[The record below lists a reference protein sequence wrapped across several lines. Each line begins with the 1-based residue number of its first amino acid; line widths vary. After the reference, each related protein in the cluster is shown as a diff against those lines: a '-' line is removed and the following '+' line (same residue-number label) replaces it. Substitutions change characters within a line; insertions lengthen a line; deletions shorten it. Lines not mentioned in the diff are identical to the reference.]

1 MNICIF
7 GSANDTIDKTFR
19 DAGEHLGEVLANNG
33 HTLIFG
39 GGACGMMGAVAR
51 GMKSRGG
58 KIIGVSPEFFNVD
71 GVLYE
76 HCTEMIYTPDM
87 RSRKEK
93 LEDMADAII
102 VTPGGIGTMD
112 EFFETMSLK
121 QLKIMDKPLI
131 IFNVNG
137 FYDNLI
143 ALLNNSAKLK
153 FMSESDLTLFKVT
166 SDPEAICEILNGLFK
181 R

>member
-1 MNICIF
+1 MNICIY
-7 GSANDTIDKTFR
+7 GSAQDEIDVSFR
-19 DAGEHLGEVLANNG
+19 NAGERLGEAMAKSG
-33 HTLIFG
+33 HTLVFG

-51 GMKSRGG
+51 GMKKHGG

-71 GVLYE
+71 GVLFND
-76 HCTEMIYTPDM
+76 CTKMIYTADM
-87 RSRKEK
+87 RTRKEK
-93 LEDMADAII
+93 LEDLADVFI

-121 QLKIMDKPLI
+121 QLKIMNKPLI

-143 ALLNNSAKLK
+143 AMIKKSAELK
-153 FMSESDLTLFKVT
+153 FIEKDDLFLFYVST
-166 SDPEAICEILNGLFK
+166 DPKEICEVLNELFN
-181 R
+181 

>member
-1 MNICIF
+1 MNICIY
-7 GSANDTIDKTFR
+7 GSANDTIDKSFIE
-19 DAGEHLGEVLANNG
+19 AGEKLGREMAKAG

-51 GMKSRGG
+51 GMKECGG
-58 KIIGVSPEFFNVD
+58 KIIGISPEFFNVD
-71 GVLYE
+71 GVLFDD
-76 HCTEMIYTPDM
+76 CTEMIYTADM

-93 LEDMADAII
+93 LEDMADAFI

-121 QLKIMDKPLI
+121 QLKIINKPLV
-131 IFNVNG
+131 IFNAFG

-143 ALLNNSAKLK
+143 ALLKNSADKNFLDKDDLSLFYVSDDANKIFEVLNKL
-153 FMSESDLTLFKVT
+153 F
-166 SDPEAICEILNGLFK
+166 G
-181 R
+181 

>member
-1 MNICIF
+1 MNICIY
-7 GSANDTIDKTFR
+7 GSAHDEIDKSFL
-19 DAGEHLGEVLANNG
+19 DAGERLGKQLALAG

-39 GGACGMMGAVAR
+39 GGACGMMGAIAR
-51 GMKSRGG
+51 GMKEFGG
-58 KIIGVSPEFFNVD
+58 RIIGISPEFFNVD
-71 GVLYE
+71 GVLFDD
-76 HCTEMIYTPDM
+76 CTEMIYTADM

-121 QLKIMDKPLI
+121 QLKIMNKPLV
-131 IFNVNG
+131 IFNING

-143 ALLNNSAKLK
+143 ALLENSKNKYFIAPDDLDLY
-153 FMSESDLTLFKVT
+153 FVSDSISK
-166 SDPEAICEILNGLFK
+166 ILDYLSK
-181 R
+181 

>member
-1 MNICIF
+1 MNICIY
-7 GSANDTIDKTFR
+7 GSANDTIDKTFIE
-19 DAGEHLGEVLANNG
+19 AGEQLGEEMAKAG

-51 GMKSRGG
+51 GMKKCGG
-58 KIIGVSPEFFNVD
+58 KIIGISPEFFNVD
-71 GVLYE
+71 GVLFSD
-76 HCTEMIYTPDM
+76 CTEMIYTADM

-93 LEDMADAII
+93 LEDMADAFI

-121 QLKIMDKPLI
+121 QLKLMDKPLV

-143 ALLNNSAKLK
+143 ALLQNSADKRFIEK
-153 FMSESDLTLFKVT
+153 DNLTLFNT
-166 SDPEAICEILNGLFK
+166 SSNAKELLEVLNNVF
-181 R
+181 

>member
-1 MNICIF
+1 MNICIY
-7 GSANDTIDKTFR
+7 GSANDTIDKSFIA
-19 DAGEHLGEVLANNG
+19 AGEKLGEEMAKCS

-51 GMKSRGG
+51 GIKRNGG
-58 KIIGVSPEFFNVD
+58 KIIGISPEFFNVD
-71 GVLYE
+71 GILFE
-76 HCTEMIYTPDM
+76 DCTEMIYTADM

-93 LEDMADAII
+93 LEDMADAFI

-121 QLKIMDKPLI
+121 QLQIIKKPLI

-137 FYDNLI
+137 FYDNLV
-143 ALLNNSAKLK
+143 ALLQNSAKLG
-153 FMSESDLTLFKVT
+153 FLGEDYQSLFFVSSDIK
-166 SDPEAICEILNGLFK
+166 EIMDYLN
-181 R
+181 

>member
-1 MNICIF
+1 MNICIY
-7 GSANDTIDKTFR
+7 GSAQDEIDVSFR
-19 DAGEHLGEVLANNG
+19 NAGERLGEVMAKSG

-51 GMKSRGG
+51 GMKRRGG

-71 GVLYE
+71 GVLFDG
-76 HCTEMIYTPDM
+76 CTEMIYTVDM
-87 RSRKEK
+87 RTRKEK
-93 LEDMADAII
+93 LENLADAFI

-121 QLKIMDKPLI
+121 QLNIMNKPLI
-131 IFNVNG
+131 IFNVDG

-143 ALLNNSAKLK
+143 AMLKNSAEQGFLPKDNLQLFFAADDEAEIMNYLK
-153 FMSESDLTLFKVT
+153 
-166 SDPEAICEILNGLFK
+166 
-181 R
+181 

>member
-1 MNICIF
+1 MNICIY
-7 GSANDTIDKTFR
+7 GSAHDEIDKSFL
-19 DAGEHLGEVLANNG
+19 DAGERLGKQLALAG

-39 GGACGMMGAVAR
+39 GGACGMMGAIAR
-51 GMKSRGG
+51 GMRECGG
-58 KIIGVSPEFFNVD
+58 RIIGISPEFFNVD
-71 GVLYE
+71 GILFDD
-76 HCTEMIYTPDM
+76 CTEMIYTADM

-121 QLKIMDKPLI
+121 QLKIMNKPLV
-131 IFNVNG
+131 IFNING

-143 ALLNNSAKLK
+143 ALLENSKNKYFIAPDDLDLY
-153 FMSESDLTLFKVT
+153 FVSDSISK
-166 SDPEAICEILNGLFK
+166 ILDYLSK
-181 R
+181 

>member
-1 MNICIF
+1 MNICIY
-7 GSANDTIDKTFR
+7 GSANDTIDKSFIS
-19 DAGEHLGEVLANNG
+19 AGEILGEELAKAG

-39 GGACGMMGAVAR
+39 GGASGMMGAVAR
-51 GMKSRGG
+51 GVKAQGG
-58 KIIGVSPEFFNVD
+58 KIIGISPEFFNVD
-71 GVLYE
+71 GVLFPN
-76 HCTEMIYTPDM
+76 CTEMIYTPDM

-143 ALLNNSAKLK
+143 ALLKNSADKK
-153 FMSESDLTLFKVT
+153 FLDKADLSLFSVVSEPKELLEMLCELFY
-166 SDPEAICEILNGLFK
+166 
-181 R
+181 

>member
-1 MNICIF
+1 MTICIY
-7 GSANDTIDKTFR
+7 GSAHDEIDKSFL
-19 DAGEHLGEVLANNG
+19 DAGERLGKQLALAG

-39 GGACGMMGAVAR
+39 GGACGMMGAIAR
-51 GMKSRGG
+51 GMRECGG
-58 KIIGVSPEFFNVD
+58 RIIGISPEFFNVD
-71 GVLYE
+71 GVLFDD
-76 HCTEMIYTPDM
+76 CTEMIYTADM

-121 QLKIMDKPLI
+121 QLKIMNKPLV
-131 IFNVNG
+131 IFNING

-143 ALLNNSAKLK
+143 ALLENSKNKYFIAPDDLDLY
-153 FMSESDLTLFKVT
+153 FVSDSISK
-166 SDPEAICEILNGLFK
+166 ILDYLSK
-181 R
+181 

>member
-1 MNICIF
+1 MNICIY
-7 GSANDTIDKTFR
+7 GSAQDEIDVSFR
-19 DAGEHLGEVLANNG
+19 NAGERLGEVMAKSG

-51 GMKSRGG
+51 GMKKHGG

-71 GVLYE
+71 GVLFDD
-76 HCTEMIYTPDM
+76 CTEMIYTADM
-87 RSRKEK
+87 RTRKEK
-93 LEDMADAII
+93 LEDLADVFI

-121 QLKIMDKPLI
+121 QLNIMNKPLV

-143 ALLNNSAKLK
+143 AMLKNSAEQGFLPKDNLKL
-153 FMSESDLTLFKVT
+153 FFAASSEK
-166 SDPEAICEILNGLFK
+166 EIMEYIK
-181 R
+181 

>member
-1 MNICIF
+1 MNICIY
-7 GSANDTIDKTFR
+7 GSANDTIDKSFLI
-19 DAGEHLGEVLANNG
+19 AGERLGEEMAKRS

-51 GMKSRGG
+51 GMKRHGG
-58 KIIGVSPEFFNVD
+58 KIIGISPEFFNVD
-71 GVLYE
+71 GVLFE
-76 HCTEMIYTPDM
+76 NCTEMIYTVDM

-93 LEDMADAII
+93 LEDMADAFI

-121 QLKIMDKPLI
+121 QLKIMNKPLI
-131 IFNVNG
+131 IFNVGG

-143 ALLNNSAKLK
+143 ALLKNSADKK
-153 FMSESDLTLFKVT
+153 FLDEGDLSLFYVSDNA
-166 SDPEAICEILNGLFK
+166 ERICEVLNELFD
-181 R
+181 

>member
-1 MNICIF
+1 MNICIY
-7 GSANDTIDKTFR
+7 GSAQDEIDIAFR
-19 DAGEHLGEVLANNG
+19 NAGECLGKELALAG

-51 GMKSRGG
+51 GMRKYGG
-58 KIIGVSPEFFNVD
+58 KIIGISPEFFNVD
-71 GVLYE
+71 GVLFE
-76 HCTEMIYTPDM
+76 DCTEMIYTADM

-121 QLKIMDKPLI
+121 QLKIIDKPLV
-131 IFNVNG
+131 IFNIDG

-143 ALLNNSAKLK
+143 ALLENSTNKRFIAKEDLDMY
-153 FMSESDLTLFKVT
+153 FVSDDISKIM
-166 SDPEAICEILNGLFK
+166 EYLN

>member
-1 MNICIF
+1 MNICIY
-7 GSANDTIDKTFR
+7 GSAHDEIDKSFL
-19 DAGEHLGEVLANNG
+19 DAGERLGKQLALAG

-39 GGACGMMGAVAR
+39 GGACGMMGAIAR
-51 GMKSRGG
+51 GMRECGG
-58 KIIGVSPEFFNVD
+58 RIIGISPEFFNVD
-71 GVLYE
+71 GVLFDD
-76 HCTEMIYTPDM
+76 CTEMIYTADM

-121 QLKIMDKPLI
+121 QLKIMNKPLV
-131 IFNVNG
+131 IFNING

-143 ALLNNSAKLK
+143 ALLENSKNKYFIAPDDLDLY
-153 FMSESDLTLFKVT
+153 FVSDSISK
-166 SDPEAICEILNGLFK
+166 ILDYLSK
-181 R
+181 

>member
-1 MNICIF
+1 MNICIY
-7 GSANDTIDKTFR
+7 GSANDTIDKAYIK
-19 DAGEHLGEVLANNG
+19 AGEILGEELAKAG

-39 GGACGMMGAVAR
+39 GGASGMMGAVAR
-51 GMKSRGG
+51 GFKKLDG
-58 KIIGVSPEFFNVD
+58 KIIGISPEFFNVD
-71 GVLYE
+71 GVLFPG
-76 HCTEMIYTPDM
+76 CTEMIYTPDM

-143 ALLNNSAKLK
+143 ALLKNSAMLNFLGKD
-153 FMSESDLTLFKVT
+153 DLSLFTVS
-166 SDPEAICEILNGLFK
+166 SDPKEICGALNKLFN
-181 R
+181 